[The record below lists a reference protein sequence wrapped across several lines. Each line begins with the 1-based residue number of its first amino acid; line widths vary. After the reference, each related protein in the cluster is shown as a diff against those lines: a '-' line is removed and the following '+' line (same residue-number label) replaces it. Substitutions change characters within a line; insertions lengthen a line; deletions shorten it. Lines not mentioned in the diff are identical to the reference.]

1 MANIIWEGN
10 RKEFGTS
17 HQSPPVSKNA
27 IKILDSE
34 GIIGKSLSFG
44 ILPMLMCMAAVVIKA
59 YINRE
64 VPFSYVYIIPA
75 IVIGFIVAL
84 PLHEFAHAICY
95 PKGATVWVGL
105 CLRKVA
111 AYAISYHPL
120 TKKRFIIMSLAPA
133 VLGIIPLIGFILI
146 PITMKPLLTICMV
159 LAYMGLISPAPDYM
173 GIVSVLM
180 KAPPYALICD
190 TQDGLYAYVKRAK

>member
-34 GIIGKSLSFG
+34 GIIGKSLPFG
-44 ILPMLMCMAAVVIKA
+44 ILPML
-59 YINRE
+59 
-64 VPFSYVYIIPA
+64 
-75 IVIGFIVAL
+75 IGFIVAL

>member
-34 GIIGKSLSFG
+34 GIIGKSLPFG

-64 VPFSYVYIIPA
+64 VPF
-75 IVIGFIVAL
+75 
-84 PLHEFAHAICY
+84 
-95 PKGATVWVGL
+95 
-105 CLRKVA
+105 
-111 AYAISYHPL
+111 L
-120 TKKRFIIMSLAPA
+120 TS
-133 VLGIIPLIGFILI
+133 ILFRR
-146 PITMKPLLTICMV
+146 L
-159 LAYMGLISPAPDYM
+159 
-173 GIVSVLM
+173 
-180 KAPPYALICD
+180 
-190 TQDGLYAYVKRAK
+190 